1 MHILMYFA
9 AVSSALIALLFV
21 TDATLEKG
29 AQPIVTTQRVGLPES
44 HLPNPTQILTSKPA
58 PAPDMASP
66 LVLVAAPK
74 VQAAPELQA
83 VEPAARAARAEALS
97 QNNRVTDRQ
106 PPAEFRENRSA
117 PRDFGLS
124 GM

>member
-1 MHILMYFA
+1 MHILFYFA
-9 AVSSALIALLFV
+9 VVGSALIALLFV

-29 AQPIVTTQRVGLPES
+29 AQAIVTTQRVGLPES
-44 HLPNPTQILTSKPA
+44 HFPDPTRNLTSTPA
-58 PAPDMASP
+58 PAPDMTSP

-74 VQAAPELQA
+74 VQPAPELRA
-83 VEPAARAARAEALS
+83 VEPAARAARAEAPF

-106 PPAEFRENRSA
+106 PPAEFRQNYRS
-117 PRDFGLS
+117 PRNFGLA

>member
-106 PPAEFRENRSA
+106 PPAEFRENRSS

>member
-83 VEPAARAARAEALS
+83 VEPAARAAIAEALS

-106 PPAEFRENRSA
+106 PPAEFRENRSS

>member
-1 MHILMYFA
+1 MHILFYFA
-9 AVSSALIALLFV
+9 VVGSALIALLFV

-29 AQPIVTTQRVGLPES
+29 AQAIVTTQRVGLPES
-44 HLPNPTQILTSKPA
+44 HLPDPTRNLTSTPA
-58 PAPDMASP
+58 PAPDMTSP

-74 VQAAPELQA
+74 VPPAPELLA
-83 VEPAARAARAEALS
+83 VEPAARAARAEAPF

-106 PPAEFRENRSA
+106 PPAEFRQNYRS
-117 PRDFGLS
+117 PRNFGLA

>member
-1 MHILMYFA
+1 MHILVYFA
-9 AVSSALIALLFV
+9 VVSSALIAFLFV

-44 HLPNPTQILTSKPA
+44 RVPNPARILASTPA
-58 PAPDMASP
+58 PAPDMTSP

-74 VQAAPELQA
+74 VQQAPELLA
-83 VEPAARAARAEALS
+83 VEPTARAARAEAPF
-97 QNNRVTDRQ
+97 QNNRVIDRQ
-106 PPAEFRENRSA
+106 PSAEFRRDRSS
-117 PRDFGLS
+117 PRNFGLA

>member
-1 MHILMYFA
+1 MHILIYFA
-9 AVSSALIALLFV
+9 VVSSALIALLFV

-29 AQPIVTTQRVGLPES
+29 AQAIVTTQRVGLPES
-44 HLPNPTQILTSKPA
+44 HLPDPTRNLTSTPA
-58 PAPDMASP
+58 PAPDMTSP

-74 VQAAPELQA
+74 VPPAPELLA
-83 VEPAARAARAEALS
+83 VEPAARAARAEAPF

-106 PPAEFRENRSA
+106 PPAEFRQNYRS
-117 PRDFGLS
+117 PRNFGLA

>member
-1 MHILMYFA
+1 MPVLALFVMTGW
-9 AVSSALIALLFV
+9 VLIALLFV

-29 AQPIVTTQRVGLPES
+29 AQPIVTTQRVGLPET

-74 VQAAPELQA
+74 VQAAPELLA
-83 VEPAARAARAEALS
+83 VEPAARTARAEAPS
-97 QNNRVTDRQ
+97 QNNRVTDRE
-106 PPAEFRENRSA
+106 PRAEFRQNRDS
-117 PRDFGLS
+117 PRNFGLS